1 MEKFPSSDFVKL
13 HSAQCFIRL
22 QDMEKA
28 GQMLQSVEKKNSQA
42 LYHLING
49 RYSFEQDNYAESIA
63 SFRSSLQLDAD
74 QPVAWSFL
82 ALSYMYM
89 DQSEKGLEYSLTA
102 IERSPERFTLV
113 NHGLI
118 LIDLER
124 YEEAYGFFNDL
135 LKEYKY
141 EAHIWYERARCAQHL
156 GKVYLAV
163 KGLKVAIQLDKTA
176 AYLYTKLS
184 EIYESDLDD
193 GKNTKEILLQGIQNC
208 EDQASLYVRLG
219 DVHFQNDELEEAET
233 IYKRSLEENNED
245 VYSHFGLTQV
255 YMAKEQYEDAKNY
268 IVSINKQFEDNQDFL
283 MNAGM
288 VLWDAEMALGGDEK
302 ELKLALSKLENGI
315 RSVYANIASVL
326 DEYVNRIKDTAFV
339 QRGIA
344 FLRTLE
350 KEKRK

>member
-1 MEKFPSSDFVKL
+1 MRKNTLIIKQSFLLQYLAEQDKEGIEKLVLFLKETSENPNTWLYTIKHLDAEVDKDFIQFCIEKLMEKFPSSDFVKL

-28 GQMLQSVEKKNSQA
+28 GHMLQSVEKKRIQA
-42 LYHLING
+42 LYHFING

-82 ALSYMYM
+82 KHYIHVYGSIR
-89 DQSEKGLEYSLTA
+89 KGARVSLTA

-124 YEEAYGFFNDL
+124 YEEAYGFFNGL

-141 EAHIWYERARCAQHL
+141 EAHIWYERARCAQYL

-176 AYLYTKLS
+176 AYLYTKLLG
-184 EIYESDLDD
+184 IYESDLDD
-193 GKNTKEILLQGIQNC
+193 GNNTKEILLQGIQYC

-219 DVHFQNDELEEAET
+219 RFA
-233 IYKRSLEENNED
+233 
-245 VYSHFGLTQV
+245 F
-255 YMAKEQYEDAKNY
+255 
-268 IVSINKQFEDNQDFL
+268 
-283 MNAGM
+283 
-288 VLWDAEMALGGDEK
+288 
-302 ELKLALSKLENGI
+302 SK
-315 RSVYANIASVL
+315 
-326 DEYVNRIKDTAFV
+326 
-339 QRGIA
+339 
-344 FLRTLE
+344 
-350 KEKRK
+350 